1 MPGTDSATYA
11 AVLGVLVVVLLWAPV
26 TGRALA
32 QVVTLVHELGH
43 ALVGLVV
50 GGRVQRVSLAL
61 DASGETLTL
70 MGGRHPKARLTA
82 FTLAGYPAPPLA
94 GLLAAASV
102 ASDDHRLLLLLS
114 AVLVA
119 AALVLWVRN
128 LWGILV
134 FLAVAAGLWLVATQA
149 DDALTR
155 SIAIGAAWL
164 FGLGGL
170 RSAWQL
176 THGRAPSTAALDD
189 AERVAQLT
197 RVLPRSVVT
206 LGFVTTAALCLVGV
220 AALLLQPA

>member
-1 MPGTDSATYA
+1 MLSTADPVFA
-11 AVLGVLVVVLLWAPV
+11 ALVGVGVAAMLLAPV
-26 TGRALA
+26 TGHALS

>member
-11 AVLGVLVVVLLWAPV
+11 AVLGIGVAVLLWAPV
-26 TGRALA
+26 TGRVLA

-43 ALVGLVV
+43 AIVGLAV
-50 GGRVQRVSLAL
+50 GGRVQRVSLSL

-82 FTLAGYPAPPLA
+82 FTLAGYPAPPLV

-102 ASDDHRLLLLLS
+102 ATDDHRLLLLLS

-128 LWGILV
+128 LWGIVV
-134 FLAVAAGLWLVATQA
+134 FVAVAVGLWLVATEA

-155 SIAIGAAWL
+155 SIAIAAAWL

-170 RSAWQL
+170 RSSWQL

-189 AERVAQLT
+189 AERVAQLV
-197 RVLPRSVVT
+197 RAAPRGLVV
-206 LGFVTTAALCLVGV
+206 LGFVVVAALCLVGTG
-220 AALLLQPA
+220 ALLLRPA